1 MLTGISTKSEV
12 LQFFTNW
19 LEKEYPTIDSDDEL
33 LQKLILASA
42 DDLINSDVDY
52 WANQSVRALYQS
64 AKNKLLGV

>member
-1 MLTGISTKSEV
+1 MLTGISTQSEV

-42 DDLINSDVDY
+42 DDLINTDVDY
-52 WANQSVRALYQS
+52 WANQSVRILYQS
-64 AKNKLLGV
+64 AKDKLLGV

>member
-1 MLTGISTKSEV
+1 MLTGISTQSEV

-19 LEKEYPTIDSDDEL
+19 LEKEYPIIDSDDEL

-42 DDLINSDVDY
+42 DDLINADVDY
-52 WANQSVRALYQS
+52 WANQSVRVLYQS

>member
-52 WANQSVRALYQS
+52 WANQSVRVLYQS

>member
-1 MLTGISTKSEV
+1 MLTGISTQSEV

-52 WANQSVRALYQS
+52 WANQSVRVLYQS